1 MTEMQVDIE
10 RQKQLAFYMD
20 MLGHDILNSN
30 QVVLGYL
37 ELILSTSDTDK
48 AVRKYAEKAVSH
60 IRTSTI
66 LIENIKALMSV
77 READPNSFKPA
88 DLMAAILRSE
98 RELSR
103 HFPDKKVKLSISPR
117 IDEAYVLGGNLAENL
132 ILSLMVSIVSLDRSE
147 EIELAL
153 KLKEIDH
160 EGRMCW
166 SMTVEDPN
174 SRLPPA
180 IKDKTIE
187 AIYQQDASTAVKMAG
202 LLFAKM
208 MAVSLGGDFDA
219 HKLGET
225 EDEGSAF
232 VLVLRKAGKP

>member
-1 MTEMQVDIE
+1 MQVDIE
-10 RQKQLAFYMD
+10 QQKQLAFYMD

-30 QVVLGYL
+30 QAVLGYL
-37 ELILSTSDTDK
+37 ELILSTSSTDK
-48 AVRKYAEKAVSH
+48 AVTKYVEKAVSH

-66 LIENIKALMSV
+66 LIENIKRLMAA

-98 RELSR
+98 RDLRR
-103 HFPDKKVKLSISPR
+103 HFPDKKVRLSISPR
-117 IDEAYVLGGNLAENL
+117 VEEAFVLGGSFAENL
-132 ILSLMVSIVSLDRSE
+132 VLNLMVSIVGLDRNE
-147 EIELAL
+147 EMELSL
-153 KLKEIDH
+153 MLKEIDCG
-160 EGRMCW
+160 GRMCW
-166 SMTVEDPN
+166 SMTVEDKN
-174 SRLPPA
+174 ARLPPA
-180 IKDKTIE
+180 IKDKNID
-187 AIYQQDASTAVKMAG
+187 AVYQQDSSTAVKMAG

-219 HKLGET
+219 HQLGKT